1 MQEVESAWQC
11 VDNGE
16 MRLAGWTVLF
26 ALIHQALWWVSFRF
40 GAGAKLD
47 SLIDPSRTMSAL
59 EQTAFAV
66 SGVLMLPLGVLGSL
80 ENFQSAAFALMIANS
95 LLWGVAAAWAL
106 RAIVRMRAKPGT
118 R

>member
-1 MQEVESAWQC
+1 
-11 VDNGE
+11 
-16 MRLAGWTVLF
+16 MRLAGWTALF
-26 ALIHQALWWVSFRF
+26 ALIHHALWWVSFRF

-59 EQTAFAV
+59 EQAAFAL
-66 SGVLMLPLGVLGSL
+66 GGILMLPLGVLGSVEDL
-80 ENFQSAAFALMIANS
+80 QPAAFAFMIANS

-106 RAIVRMRAKPGT
+106 RAIVRMRANTGI